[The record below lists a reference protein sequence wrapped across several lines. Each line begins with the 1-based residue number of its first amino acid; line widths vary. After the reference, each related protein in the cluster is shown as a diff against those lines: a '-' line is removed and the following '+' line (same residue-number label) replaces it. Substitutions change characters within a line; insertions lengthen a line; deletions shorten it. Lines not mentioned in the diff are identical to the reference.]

1 MTGLIT
7 DDIADDIAGTTPD
20 YDVAICGA
28 GPAGMALAALLVKRG
43 VPAGRI
49 ALIDARTLQQAGNDP
64 RSLALSYGSRQI
76 LEEIGCW
83 PLGHCAATAINE
95 IHVSRR
101 GQFGRSMITSGEHN
115 LPALGYV
122 TRYGALVAELGGACE
137 RLGIAA
143 LRPVLVTA
151 LREAD
156 HHVALELAED
166 ANGSAGAGTAA
177 SAAATSSV
185 GTAEPMAAAG
195 AGAAGN
201 VRNAASTAPHRSRTI
216 TASIVVQAEGG
227 LFGEQTVKSMLRDY
241 GQTAVI
247 AQVRASRPI
256 AHRAYERF
264 TDEGPLALLPQDDEY
279 ALVWC
284 ATPRTTEELMALD
297 DAEFLQR
304 LGHAF
309 GSRLGTFTH
318 TSRRAAFP
326 LGLNAGAQ
334 GTARIAAIGNAAQ
347 TLHPVAGQ
355 GLNLG
360 LRDATV
366 LARLL
371 SQGANPLNL
380 AQFHGQREKDR
391 TTTVHLTDAMATLF
405 ANQSPLQ
412 AVLGASLAAIDL
424 VSPARGVLAELM
436 MYGRR

>member
-1 MTGLIT
+1 MTELVT
-7 DDIADDIAGTTPD
+7 EYDI
-20 YDVAICGA
+20 AICGA

-43 VPAGRI
+43 VTPSRI
-49 ALIDARTLQQAGNDP
+49 ALIDARTLQQACNDP

-83 PLGHCAATAINE
+83 PIPATAINE

-101 GQFGRSMITSGEHN
+101 GQFGRSMITSSEHK

-122 TRYGALVAELGGACE
+122 TRYGALVAELGAACE

-143 LRPVLVTA
+143 LRPALVTA
-151 LREAD
+151 LREASG
-156 HHVALELAED
+156 HVALYLAEELP
-166 ANGSAGAGTAA
+166 GGQ
-177 SAAATSSV
+177 
-185 GTAEPMAAAG
+185 AAG
-195 AGAAGN
+195 SDRGTVACMQ
-201 VRNAASTAPHRSRTI
+201 APSRTI

-241 GQTAVI
+241 GQTAII
-247 AQVRASRPI
+247 AQVRASRPV

-279 ALVWC
+279 SMVWC
-284 ATPRTTEELMALD
+284 ATPHTTEELMELD
-297 DAEFLQR
+297 DAAFLER
-304 LGHAF
+304 LGTAF
-309 GSRLGTFTH
+309 GSRLGTFTN
-318 TSRRAAFP
+318 TSRRVAFP

-371 SQGANPLNL
+371 SQGANPFNL

-391 TTTVHLTDAMATLF
+391 STTVHLTDAMATLF
-405 ANQSPLQ
+405 AGRSPLQ